1 MVLSVQV
8 KNKGESNMHKAFKK
22 PKLKVLIV
30 FISSFILLT
39 TLLIIIACINA
50 KPTES
55 PSDEPQ
61 AHTTSQ
67 YLKEENLPVI
77 KDPSIYDYLC
87 LERNSSGY
95 TLISVENYPD
105 SILSIP
111 PQAEDGMQI
120 TAIGDAAFSD
130 CTTLLEINIPATVKR
145 IGSACFVGA
154 SSLVAINVEPSNAYF
169 ASVGGVLFSYDKTEL
184 ICYPAAKIG
193 EKYLLSTNVKK
204 IAPYAFY
211 GVINLKAILYQ
222 GSAAKYQSIEIGIE
236 NQTFTSLPV
245 TCNYKG
251 AK

>member
-8 KNKGESNMHKAFKK
+8 KNKGESNMQKAFKK

-39 TLLIIIACINA
+39 TLLIIVACINA
-50 KPTES
+50 TPKES
-55 PSDEPQ
+55 PPDEPV
-61 AHTTSQ
+61 TEVTSQ

-77 KDPSIYDYLC
+77 KEPSIYDHLI

-95 TLISVENYPD
+95 TLISVENFSD

-111 PQAEDGMQI
+111 PQAEDGLQI
-120 TAIGDAAFSD
+120 TAIGDAAFSA

-145 IGSACFVGA
+145 IGSACFAGA

-184 ICYPAAKIG
+184 ICYPAAKVG

-204 IAPYAFY
+204 IAPYAFD

-222 GSAAKYQSIEIGIE
+222 GSAAKYQSIDVGIG
-236 NQTFTSLPV
+236 NQIFTSLPV